1 MQVVEAFNTQFRLR
15 LVAGLKKEFK
25 RLTGG
30 SEGVTSISTAKLG
43 EEDGMTR
50 AIAEGAAD
58 GGRAGRKSEKVCLAA
73 LMLRCC
79 PCPASQV
86 ACSCP
91 LVCLASSWVAGAV
104 QGRMQ
109 VMGSCVLIL
118 VKHGD
123 V

>member
-1 MQVVEAFNTQFRLR
+1 MLHSHAAESVQSLLYPLQVVEAFNTQFRLR
-15 LVAGLKKEFK
+15 LVAALKKEFK

-73 LMLRCC
+73 LCQDVKVLPL
-79 PCPASQV
+79 PCISAR
-86 ACSCP
+86 
-91 LVCLASSWVAGAV
+91 V
-104 QGRMQ
+104 QL
-109 VMGSCVLIL
+109 STCVPS
-118 VKHGD
+118 
-123 V
+123 